1 MDYISFTKSH
11 KRLFLRWWIRQ
22 IWIIPGVI
30 ILLFSCE
37 KERFFT
43 GDSGSLTFSCDTVMF
58 DTVFTTIGSTTMHFQ
73 VINPYIKALKISEIY
88 LAGRENS
95 NFRLNID
102 GVKALRLEN
111 VELPAGDSLYIFVE
125 VTVDPQ
131 NQNSPLVVKDSVVFI
146 TNGNFQDI
154 DLVAWGQD
162 VHLINGEI
170 TQTQTWIN
178 DKPYLVYNSM
188 LIDSMQKL
196 TLNPGVRV
204 HFHRNSTMYIMGSLE
219 INGTVEEPV
228 IFQGDRLESEYAEI
242 PGQWGGLYFLNGS
255 VGNII
260 EYLEI
265 RNGTTGLHLG
275 NFYSEKEPPDLII
288 SNSIITQMNFAGI
301 SAINAKI
308 DASNCVI
315 ANCGFYGIA
324 LTTGGEYEF
333 NHCTVSNNWKYFNRS
348 TPTVIITNYY
358 YLNDTA
364 IFTGELKKATFGNCI
379 IYGDL
384 ETEIGFD
391 KMDVGILNYYFDHC
405 MIKVNTSEV
414 DVSDPIRYNNVFI
427 NNAPGFVAVD
437 SMNFQLDSN
446 AFVLDKG
453 SQEIGMR
460 FPIDILGNSRIN
472 DQGPDIGAYERSDY
486 Q

>member
-1 MDYISFTKSH
+1 MKWCIK
-11 KRLFLRWWIRQ
+11 Q
-22 IWIIPGVI
+22 IWIITGII

-43 GDSGSLTFSCDTVMF
+43 GDSGSLAFSCDTVLF
-58 DTVFTTIGSTTMHFQ
+58 DTVFTTIGSTTKHFQ
-73 VINPYIKALKISEIY
+73 VRNPYNKALMISEIY

-102 GVKALRLEN
+102 GVKALQLEN
-111 VELPAGDSLYIFVE
+111 VELPAGDSIYIFVE

-204 HFHRNSTMYIMGSLE
+204 HFHRNSTMYIMGTLE
-219 INGTVEEPV
+219 IHGTIDEPV

-275 NFYSEKEPPDLII
+275 NLYSEKEPPDLTI

-308 DASNCVI
+308 DAYNCVI
-315 ANCGFYGIA
+315 ADCGFYGIV

-333 NHCTVSNNWKYFNRS
+333 SHCTVSNNWRYFNRV
-348 TPTVIITNYY
+348 TPTVLITNYY

-364 IFTGELKKATFGNCI
+364 ELFTGELKKATFGNCI

-391 KMDVGILNYYFDHC
+391 MIEDAGSFQYYFDHC
-405 MIKVNTSEV
+405 LIKVDDSET
-414 DVSDPIRYNNVFI
+414 DVSDSMRYNNIFI
-427 NNAPGFVAVD
+427 NNAPGFIAAD
-437 SMNFQLDSN
+437 SMNFQLDSC
-446 AFVLDKG
+446 AFALDKG
-453 SQEIGMR
+453 SQEIGIR
-460 FPIDILGNSRIN
+460 FPNDILGYSRTN
-472 DQGPDIGAYERSDY
+472 DAGPDIGAYERSED

>member
-1 MDYISFTKSH
+1 MK
-11 KRLFLRWWIRQ
+11 WWINQ
-22 IWIIPGVI
+22 IWIVPVI
-30 ILLFSCE
+30 VILLFSCE

-43 GDSGSLTFSCDTVMF
+43 GDSGSLAFSCDTVMF
-58 DTVFTTIGSTTMHFQ
+58 DTVFTTIGSTTKHFQ
-73 VINPYIKALKISEIY
+73 VKNPYNKVLMISEIY

-102 GVKALRLEN
+102 GVKALQLEN
-111 VELPAGDSLYIFVE
+111 VELPAGDSIYIFVE

-204 HFHRNSTMYIMGSLE
+204 HFHRNSTMYIMGTLE
-219 INGTVEEPV
+219 IHGTIDEPV
-228 IFQGDRLESEYAEI
+228 IFQGDRLESEYSEI

-275 NFYSEKEPPDLII
+275 NLYSEKEPPDLTI

-308 DASNCVI
+308 DAYNCVI
-315 ANCGFYGIA
+315 ADCGFYGIA

-333 NHCTVSNNWKYFNRS
+333 NHCTVSNNWRYFNRV
-348 TPTVIITNYY
+348 TPTVLITNYY

-364 IFTGELKKATFGNCI
+364 ELFTGELVKATFGNCI

-391 KMDVGILNYYFDHC
+391 MIEDAGSFQYYFDHC
-405 MIKVNTSEV
+405 LIKVDDSET
-414 DVSDPIRYNNVFI
+414 DVSDSMRYNNIFI
-427 NNAPGFVAVD
+427 NNAPGFIAAD
-437 SMNFQLDSN
+437 SMNFQLDSC

-453 SQEIGMR
+453 SQEIGIR
-460 FPIDILGNSRIN
+460 FPNDILGFSRTN
-472 DQGPDIGAYERSDY
+472 DAGPDIGAYERSED

>member
-1 MDYISFTKSH
+1 MK
-11 KRLFLRWWIRQ
+11 WWIKQ
-22 IWIIPGVI
+22 IWIILGII

-37 KERFFT
+37 KENFFT
-43 GDSGSLTFSCDTVMF
+43 GDSASLTFSCDTVLF
-58 DTVFTTIGSTTMHFQ
+58 DTVFTTIGSTTKHFL
-73 VINPYIKALKISEIY
+73 VKNPYSKDLKISEIY
-88 LAGRENS
+88 LAGGENS

-102 GVKALRLEN
+102 GLKALQLEN
-111 VELPAGDSLYIFVE
+111 IELPAGDSLYVFVE

-131 NQNSPLVVKDSVVFI
+131 NQNSPMVVKDSVVFI

-170 TQTQTWIN
+170 VQTQTWIN

-196 TLNPGVRV
+196 TVDPGVRV

-219 INGTVEEPV
+219 IHGTIEDPV
-228 IFQGDRLESEYAEI
+228 VFQGDRLESEYAEI

-275 NFYSEKEPPDLII
+275 NLYSDKEPPDLTI
-288 SNSIITQMNFAGI
+288 SNSIIIQMNFAGI

-308 DASNCVI
+308 DAFNCVI
-315 ANCGFYGIA
+315 ADCGFYGIA

-333 NHCTVSNNWKYFNRS
+333 NHCTVSNNWRYFNRS
-348 TPTVIITNYY
+348 TPTVLITNYY
-358 YLNDTA
+358 ILNDTVQ
-364 IFTGELKKATFGNCI
+364 FTGELIKATFGNCI
-379 IYGDL
+379 VYGDL

-391 KMDVGILNYYFDHC
+391 KMDKSSLNYYFDHC
-405 MIKVNTSEV
+405 LIKVDPSEV
-414 DVSDPIRYNNVFI
+414 DVSDSMRYNNVFI
-427 NNAPGFVAVD
+427 NNAPGFIAVD
-437 SMNFQLDSN
+437 SMNFQLDSC
-446 AFVLDKG
+446 AFALDKG
-453 SQEIGMR
+453 SQEIGIR
-460 FPIDILGNSRIN
+460 FPNDILGNSRTN
-472 DQGPDIGAYERSDY
+472 DQGPDIGAYERSDD